1 MIPLLEALPENAQHQ
16 GKREDQQDA
25 FGFWAD
31 TERKACTKLLAVAC
45 DGMGGLSMGQESAQ
59 VAVHSFIES
68 FLREGGRPAGE
79 SFLEAVRSAN
89 AAVFDMA
96 SRSGCEGHA
105 GTTLV
110 AALVDGGVLSWVSVG
125 DSHIYLYRGGRL
137 RLLNREHNL
146 GARLERLVAGG
157 RLSREEADAYGQR
170 DALTSFIG
178 IEELEEIDASE
189 EAVPLQDGDCLLLCT
204 DGLYR
209 SLSDAEMESVIHGEG
224 MDAPQGR
231 IAEALAAMAL
241 RKNLPHQDNL
251 TALVVRLQPAGS
263 RDGWTRKIAE
273 MVKGWCRQ

>member
-1 MIPLLEALPENAQHQ
+1 LLEALPENAQHQ
-16 GKREDQQDA
+16 GKRDDQQDA

-31 TERKACTKLLAVAC
+31 TERKACTKILAVAC
-45 DGMGGLSMGQESAQ
+45 DGMGGLSMGQEAAQ

-79 SFLEAVRSAN
+79 SLLEAVRSAN

-110 AALVDGGVLSWVSVG
+110 AALVDGGGLSWISVG
-125 DSHIYLYRGGRL
+125 DSHIYLYRQGRL
-137 RLLNREHNL
+137 QLLNREHNL
-146 GARLERLVAGG
+146 GARLERLVEGG

-178 IEELEEIDASE
+178 IEELEEIDASG

-209 SLSDAEMESVIHGEG
+209 SLSDTEMVSVIHGEG
-224 MDAPQGR
+224 ADAPQGR
-231 IAEALAAMAL
+231 IAEALIARAV
-241 RKNLPHQDNL
+241 RKNLPQQDNL
-251 TALVVRLQPAGS
+251 TALVVRMQPAGS
-263 RDGWTRKIAE
+263 RGGWTRTIAE